1 MDSNLKKLITMFD
14 LKDIRL
20 DPETY
25 DKGWEKRGLGPQT
38 EKILGLEKEQRAL
51 VTKSQELMSWRNEVS
66 REVGNLKKA
75 GKDASAL
82 QGSVGKVKQ
91 ELQKI
96 EDRAKVLTVE
106 MKTILSNLPNI
117 PHPSVPLG
125 ADEENNV
132 VVRTVGE
139 PTKFDFEPKHHFDL
153 GEALGLMDFEKAAN
167 MSGARFVILKGA
179 LARLERALGQ
189 FMINLHVDTHGYE
202 ECFTPCLVK
211 ANALYGT
218 GQLPKFEDDLFK
230 TGEHYLIPT
239 AEVTLSNIHRDSILP
254 SESLPIRYTALT
266 QCFRAEAGSAG
277 RDTRGMIRQHQ
288 FEKVEMVTITTLDK
302 GLEELER
309 MTGAAEAVLSQLG
322 LAYQVLEL
330 CAGDMGFSARKTY
343 DLEVWVPGE
352 GKYREISSCSACGS
366 FQSRRMNMRHRPK
379 GEKQTQFVATL
390 NGSGVAVGRAL
401 VAVMENYQ
409 QADGSIVVP
418 DVLKPYMGGI
428 EVITAS

>member
-1 MDSNLKKLITMFD
+1 MFD
-14 LKDIRL
+14 LKDIRF
-20 DPETY
+20 DPESY
-25 DKGWEKRGLGPQT
+25 DKGWAKRGLPPQT
-38 EKILGLEKEQRAL
+38 EKILALEKEQRAL

-66 REVGNLKKA
+66 REVGNLKRA

-82 QGSVGKVKQ
+82 QASVGKVKE
-91 ELQKI
+91 ELQEA
-96 EDRAKVLTVE
+96 EDKSKKLASQI
-106 MKTILSNLPNI
+106 KTILSGLPNV
-117 PHPSVPLG
+117 PHKSVPLG
-125 ADEENNV
+125 ADEAENKVARV
-132 VVRTVGE
+132 VGD
-139 PTKFDFEPKHHFDL
+139 PKKFDFEPKHHFDL
-153 GEALGLMDFEKAAN
+153 GEALGQMDFEKAAN

-189 FMINLHVDTHGYE
+189 FMVNLHVDTHGYE
-202 ECFTPCLVK
+202 ECYTPCLVK

-218 GQLPKFEDDLFK
+218 GQLPKFEEDLFK
-230 TGEHYLIPT
+230 TGDHYLIPT
-239 AEVTLSNIHRDSILP
+239 AEVTLTNIHRDSIIP
-254 SESLPIRYTALT
+254 TENLPIRYTGLT
-266 QCFRAEAGSAG
+266 QCFRSEAGSAG

-288 FEKVEMVTITTLDK
+288 FEKVEMVTLTTLDQ
-302 GLEELER
+302 GMDELER
-309 MTGAAEAVLSQLG
+309 MTGAAEDVLKKLG
-322 LAYQVLEL
+322 IAYQVVEL
-330 CAGDMGFSARKTY
+330 CTGDMGFSARKTY

-352 GKYREISSCSACGS
+352 NKYREISSLSFCGC

-428 EVITAS
+428 EVITAA